1 MGSAEPFEIKN
12 RKKFVP
18 SFFLSFLL
26 SFLLLFEKGK
36 KKEQRTKNNNSSL
49 VGSIEEESI
58 SPAFDRINL
67 RRRDSF
73 SPDGII
79 RNRGSIQF
87 YIHRYFESFIT
98 CRELINNSSPKVA
111 SRPSPSDVWFRYE
124 EERRGG
130 NKGGKN
136 TRVMRFLFRLY
147 KISLSV
153 YR

>member
-36 KKEQRTKNNNSSL
+36 KKEERTKNNNSSL

-67 RRRDSF
+67 RRRGSF
-73 SPDGII
+73 PRMELLGIDPI
-79 RNRGSIQF
+79 LYPSIFREF
-87 YIHRYFESFIT
+87 YYLPRINQQLVAQSCVAPVSLR
-98 CRELINNSSPKVA
+98 CLIPI
-111 SRPSPSDVWFRYE
+111 
-124 EERRGG
+124 RRGKKRG
-130 NKGGKN
+130 EQGGEK
-136 TRVMRFLFRLY
+136 Y
-147 KISLSV
+147 ESDEISIPII
-153 YR
+153 

>member
-36 KKEQRTKNNNSSL
+36 KKEERTKNNNSSL

-73 SPDGII
+73 PRMELLGIADRSNFI
-79 RNRGSIQF
+79 SID
-87 YIHRYFESFIT
+87 I
-98 CRELINNSSPKVA
+98 
-111 SRPSPSDVWFRYE
+111 SRVLLPAA
-124 EERRGG
+124 
-130 NKGGKN
+130 N
-136 TRVMRFLFRLY
+136 
-147 KISLSV
+147 
-153 YR
+153 